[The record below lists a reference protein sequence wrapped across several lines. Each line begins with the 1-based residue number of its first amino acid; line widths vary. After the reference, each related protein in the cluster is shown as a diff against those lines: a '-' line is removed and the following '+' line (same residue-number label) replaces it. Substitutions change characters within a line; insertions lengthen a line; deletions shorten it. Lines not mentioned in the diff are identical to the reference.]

1 MKTQRKLKTEPSAAR
16 RAAAKQS
23 QLTPLNTGA
32 LSSTGGIAIISD
44 IHSNID
50 ALGAVLTDITN
61 QRCFAIFCLGDTVG
75 YGPEPAACVKLMREF
90 AAISLMGNHEAMY
103 LATRG
108 AREKLG
114 PQEFGDLWPPVEL
127 CHRHLGADDAKWI
140 AALPLVVP
148 LADMTL
154 VHGSLHEPQTF
165 DYVVEKASA
174 KQHFA
179 KLETRASFYGHT
191 HIPAIWQEKGKTIAC
206 YAPREGPIGLDPD
219 CRYAIGV
226 GSVGQPRDHDPR
238 ACYVIYQPAS
248 DRVEFRRVPYDIT
261 RAQARFAKA
270 GLPGFDAERIARGE

>member
-1 MKTQRKLKTEPSAAR
+1 MKTQRK
-16 RAAAKQS
+16 
-23 QLTPLNTGA
+23 LNTGA
-32 LSSTGGIAIISD
+32 LSSTGGIAILSD

-50 ALGAVLTDITN
+50 ALAAVLTDIAE

-75 YGPEPAACVKLMREF
+75 YGPEPAACVKLVREF
-90 AAISLMGNHEAMY
+90 AAINLMGNHEAMY

-114 PQEFGDLWPPVEL
+114 PQEFGDLWPPLEL
-127 CHRHLGADDAKWI
+127 CHRQIRASDSGWI
-140 AALPLVVP
+140 ADLPLVVP

-165 DYVVEKASA
+165 DYIINTSLA
-174 KQHFA
+174 KEHFA

-191 HIPAIWQEKGKTIAC
+191 HIPAIWQEKGETIAC
-206 YAPREGPIGLDPD
+206 YAPGSGPIGLNPD

-226 GSVGQPRDHDPR
+226 GSVGQPRDDDPR

-248 DRVEFRRVPYDIT
+248 DRVEFRRLPYDVK

-270 GLPGFDAERIARGE
+270 GLSEFDAGRIAEGK